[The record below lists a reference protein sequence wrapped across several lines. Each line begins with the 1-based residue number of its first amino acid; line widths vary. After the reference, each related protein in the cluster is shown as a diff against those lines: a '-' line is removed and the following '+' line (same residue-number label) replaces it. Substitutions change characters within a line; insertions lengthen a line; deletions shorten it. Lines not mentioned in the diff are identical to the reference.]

1 MDLNTLFGALIT
13 GGHRPHDSNGLL
25 PTAQKS
31 TSRAATRRPDTP
43 PSATS
48 RSLTSGRRA
57 RPPRPPSRPGGL
69 HVLVNNAGAAW
80 GADLDSHPDAAWT
93 KLLTL
98 SLQPAA
104 RLHPDAAVPA
114 AAREGRQPGRPRAR
128 RPRGSIDGLHHLS
141 RHIARDLG
149 SRNVTTNVLACGRF
163 RTRMMKA
170 TLDAAEDVL
179 TENIPLRRIGRD
191 EDVAGSAVF
200 WRARLGVSFLLK
212 TGKTKLCL
220 AAKEAPAVAKQTWP
234 QNRLLPRYNALL
246 RRL

>member
-1 MDLNTLFGALIT
+1 MIATGFITNGAKVYIT
-13 GGHRPHDSNGLL
+13 GRDAPACH
-25 PTAQKS
+25 
-31 TSRAATRRPDTP
+31 AAVGDLQELDECQ
-43 PSATS
+43 ALAA
-48 RSLTSGRRA
+48 SLA
-57 RPPRPPSRPGGL
+57 RLEPGGL
-69 HVLVNNAGAAW
+69 HVLFNNAGAAW

-114 AAREGRQPGRPRAR
+114 AAREGRQPGRPAR
-128 RPRGSIDGLHHLS
+128 VVHVGSIDGLHHLS

-170 TLDAAEDVL
+170 ALDAAEDVL

-200 WRARLGVSFLLK
+200 WRARLGEVMFFLYHLVVSFFPSFR
-212 TGKTKLCL
+212 T
-220 AAKEAPAVAKQTWP
+220 
-234 QNRLLPRYNALL
+234 NM
-246 RRL
+246 